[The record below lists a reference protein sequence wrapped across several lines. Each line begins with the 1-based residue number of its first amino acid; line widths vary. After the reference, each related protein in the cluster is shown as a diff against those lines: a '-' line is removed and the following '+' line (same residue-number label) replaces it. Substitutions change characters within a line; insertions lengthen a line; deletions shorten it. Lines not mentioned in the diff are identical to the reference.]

1 MRLPGATNVPDA
13 LQVPL
18 CEILAAL
25 ENLHQE
31 VQVKS
36 TGRATAAGFTV
47 PEQEKELIKGAKRHQ
62 ALFAVAAKTY
72 NGCYAC
78 GYDRASCRG
87 LVWAE
92 PRREFKRGLR

>member
-47 PEQEKELIKGAKRHQ
+47 PKQEKELMKGAKRHQ
-62 ALFAVAAKTY
+62 ALFAVAARTY
-72 NGCYAC
+72 N
-78 GYDRASCRG
+78 R
-87 LVWAE
+87 
-92 PRREFKRGLR
+92 